1 MAIQKLT
8 HRYISMTLQF
18 GNNCILLPGRSTFLV
33 WLICCLP
40 FRSFPQANHSDSLS
54 QLLHS
59 GRVNKMSF
67 AELYKIQSDNQKLT
81 KELAIGFSE
90 ALMARNDLMA
100 VDSLKCK
107 AYLQAGSIYS
117 KYGELDKAEK
127 VFSQS
132 LSIALA
138 NNYQALLISIYNA
151 KGLYYARNNKDSLA
165 IDYYTKS
172 IQTAEQLK
180 ETKEVLKTYVNLT
193 SLFLK
198 RALLDKCISYG
209 LNGLPM
215 AEKNNSLRPLA
226 GLSINIGTAYYR
238 KKDYPSAIKYFRK
251 SIDASSKIQDYEK
264 MISAYANLCSV
275 YTLLDQKDSAA
286 WYSRATEGLLN
297 KMDSPNELVQA
308 NSVLAKYYV
317 TSGDYRKAIN
327 FANNALEVSKRTHIE
342 SLNGQDAYL
351 VLYQAY
357 KGLNNKDSA
366 LRSLEQYWAL
376 NEPRLLHEKDKAVV
390 AVEQQFQQY
399 KKEQEITLLRKD
411 KAMGQTQ
418 RNSAIIVALLLAIAA
433 FLFYNRFRLK
443 KRSSDILAHKNREIE
458 KQKDLIQASLGE
470 KEILLREI
478 HHRVKNNLQI
488 ISSLLNI
495 QSEHIQD
502 EQVLSSIQEGQS
514 RVEAM
519 SLIHQNLYQSEHLNN
534 VDISNYL
541 QQLTAYLSSVFSG
554 ERRSIQVNVE
564 TAHIHFDIDTAIPL
578 GLIVNELVSNAYKY
592 AFDKNSTGLIHIRI
606 DATSITLLKKDRA
619 MGQTQRNSAI
629 IVALLLAIAAFLFYN
644 RFRLKKRSS
653 DILAHKNREIEKQ
666 KDMIQASLGEKEIL
680 LREIHHRVKNN
691 LQIISSLLNI
701 QSEHIQDEQVLS
713 SIQEGQSRVE
723 AMSLIHQNL
732 YQSEHLN
739 NVDISNYLQQLT
751 AYLSNVFSG
760 ERRSIAVSVET
771 AHINFDI
778 DTAIPLGLIVN
789 ELVSNAYKYAFD
801 KNSTGGI
808 NIRLQVADNGKGLP
822 PGFDP
827 EKSNTLGLK
836 LVKILSRQLRGSFSS
851 KSGNGTVFLVKFKD
865 LRAHRAA

>member
-1 MAIQKLT
+1 MNIHTRNIYTQV
-8 HRYISMTLQF
+8 
-18 GNNCILLPGRSTFLV
+18 PGKSTFLV
-33 WLICCLP
+33 FLFCCLT
-40 FRSFPQANHSDSLS
+40 FRSFPQGNQRDSLA
-54 QLLHS
+54 QLLRS
-59 GRVNKMSF
+59 DQVKKMSF

-90 ALMARNDLMA
+90 ALMARNDLMS

-117 KYGELDKAEK
+117 KYGELDKAEN

-132 LSIALA
+132 LRIALA
-138 NNYQALLISIYNA
+138 NNYQPLLISIYNA

-238 KKDYPSAIKYFRK
+238 KKDYPSAITYFRK
-251 SIDASSKIQDYEK
+251 SIDASSRIQDYEK
-264 MISAYANLCSV
+264 MISAYASLCNV

-286 WYSRATEGLLN
+286 WYSRATEGLSN
-297 KMDSPNELVQA
+297 KMDSPNELVQT
-308 NSVLAKYYV
+308 NSVLARYYV
-317 TSGDYRKAIN
+317 TYGDYRKAVS
-327 FANNALEVSKRTHIE
+327 FANNALEVSQRTHIE

-357 KGLNNKDSA
+357 KGLNKTDSA

-399 KKEQEITLLRKD
+399 KKEQEITLLKKD
-411 KAMGQTQ
+411 KAIGKTQ
-418 RNSAIIVALLLAIAA
+418 RNSAILVALLLAIAA

-443 KRSSDILAHKNREIE
+443 KRSSDILAN
-458 KQKDLIQASLGE
+458 
-470 KEILLREI
+470 
-478 HHRVKNNLQI
+478 
-488 ISSLLNI
+488 
-495 QSEHIQD
+495 
-502 EQVLSSIQEGQS
+502 
-514 RVEAM
+514 
-519 SLIHQNLYQSEHLNN
+519 
-534 VDISNYL
+534 
-541 QQLTAYLSSVFSG
+541 
-554 ERRSIQVNVE
+554 
-564 TAHIHFDIDTAIPL
+564 
-578 GLIVNELVSNAYKY
+578 
-592 AFDKNSTGLIHIRI
+592 
-606 DATSITLLKKDRA
+606 
-619 MGQTQRNSAI
+619 
-629 IVALLLAIAAFLFYN
+629 
-644 RFRLKKRSS
+644 
-653 DILAHKNREIEKQ
+653 KNREIEKQ

-701 QSEHIQDEQVLS
+701 QSEHIQDEHVLS

-801 KNSTGGI
+801 KNSTGRI
-808 NIRLQVADNGKGLP
+808 NIRIDAINNTDYELQVADDGKGLP

-836 LVKILSRQLRGSFSS
+836 LVKILSRQLRGSFSA
-851 KSGNGTVFLVKFKD
+851 KSGHGTVFLVTFKD
-865 LRAHRAA
+865 LRAHRAI

>member
-1 MAIQKLT
+1 
-8 HRYISMTLQF
+8 
-18 GNNCILLPGRSTFLV
+18 
-33 WLICCLP
+33 
-40 FRSFPQANHSDSLS
+40 
-54 QLLHS
+54 
-59 GRVNKMSF
+59 
-67 AELYKIQSDNQKLT
+67 
-81 KELAIGFSE
+81 
-90 ALMARNDLMA
+90 
-100 VDSLKCK
+100 
-107 AYLQAGSIYS
+107 
-117 KYGELDKAEK
+117 
-127 VFSQS
+127 
-132 LSIALA
+132 
-138 NNYQALLISIYNA
+138 
-151 KGLYYARNNKDSLA
+151 
-165 IDYYTKS
+165 
-172 IQTAEQLK
+172 
-180 ETKEVLKTYVNLT
+180 
-193 SLFLK
+193 
-198 RALLDKCISYG
+198 
-209 LNGLPM
+209 
-215 AEKNNSLRPLA
+215 
-226 GLSINIGTAYYR
+226 
-238 KKDYPSAIKYFRK
+238 
-251 SIDASSKIQDYEK
+251 

-317 TSGDYRKAIN
+317 TSGDYRKAIY

-357 KGLNNKDSA
+357 KGLNYKDSA

-376 NEPRLLHEKDKAVV
+376 NEPRLLHDKDKAVV

-399 KKEQEITLLRKD
+399 KKEQE
-411 KAMGQTQ
+411 
-418 RNSAIIVALLLAIAA
+418 
-433 FLFYNRFRLK
+433 
-443 KRSSDILAHKNREIE
+443 
-458 KQKDLIQASLGE
+458 
-470 KEILLREI
+470 
-478 HHRVKNNLQI
+478 
-488 ISSLLNI
+488 
-495 QSEHIQD
+495 
-502 EQVLSSIQEGQS
+502 
-514 RVEAM
+514 
-519 SLIHQNLYQSEHLNN
+519 
-534 VDISNYL
+534 
-541 QQLTAYLSSVFSG
+541 
-554 ERRSIQVNVE
+554 
-564 TAHIHFDIDTAIPL
+564 
-578 GLIVNELVSNAYKY
+578 
-592 AFDKNSTGLIHIRI
+592 
-606 DATSITLLKKDRA
+606 ITLLKKDRA

-701 QSEHIQDEQVLS
+701 QSEHIQDEHVLS

-801 KNSTGGI
+801 KNSTGRI
-808 NIRLQVADNGKGLP
+808 NIRIDAINNTDYELQVADDGKGLP

-836 LVKILSRQLRGSFSS
+836 LVKILSRQLRGSFSA
-851 KSGNGTVFLVKFKD
+851 KSGHGTVFLVTFKD
-865 LRAHRAA
+865 LRAHRAI

>member
-1 MAIQKLT
+1 MYVTGTLAPVGSNHLIFNIKTRKPILHMAIQKLT

-18 GNNCILLPGRSTFLV
+18 GNNCILLPGRSAFLV

-215 AEKNNSLRPLA
+215 AEKNNNLRPLA

-238 KKDYPSAIKYFRK
+238 KKDYPSAITYFRK
-251 SIDASSKIQDYEK
+251 SIDASSRIQDYEK
-264 MISAYANLCSV
+264 MISAFASLCSV
-275 YTLLDQKDSAA
+275 YTLLEQKDSAA

-366 LRSLEQYWAL
+366 LHSLEQYWAL

-606 DATSITLLKKDRA
+606 DA
-619 MGQTQRNSAI
+619 
-629 IVALLLAIAAFLFYN
+629 
-644 RFRLKKRSS
+644 
-653 DILAHKNREIEKQ
+653 
-666 KDMIQASLGEKEIL
+666 
-680 LREIHHRVKNN
+680 
-691 LQIISSLLNI
+691 
-701 QSEHIQDEQVLS
+701 
-713 SIQEGQSRVE
+713 
-723 AMSLIHQNL
+723 
-732 YQSEHLN
+732 
-739 NVDISNYLQQLT
+739 
-751 AYLSNVFSG
+751 
-760 ERRSIAVSVET
+760 
-771 AHINFDI
+771 INTTDY
-778 DTAIPLGLIVN
+778 
-789 ELVSNAYKYAFD
+789 E
-801 KNSTGGI
+801 
-808 NIRLQVADNGKGLP
+808 LQVADNGKGLP